1 MKKKVL
7 LYPIISEKTIRLIE
21 RENKIVF
28 AVDIRSNK
36 KEIKEEFEKMF
47 NVKVEKVNTL
57 ITPKGIK
64 KAYIKLKKEYKALD
78 IASKLGII

>member
-64 KAYIKLKKEYKALD
+64 KAYIKLRKEYKALD